1 MEINDDF
8 LESLPI
14 SSIITDSDGKILK
27 VKNLSNNIIN
37 NNKNNKNNICNKN
50 EVKRLYED
58 NGFKVNVQHY
68 KIRCDNKF
76 YHLYIIDNTKYKI
89 DEMDII
95 FNCIDGIVMIV
106 NRNRV
111 IEKVNSAFYKLTGI
125 HRKFFEGKSI
135 DQLKKDEFMEE
146 SIILKVF
153 QSKKPLSM
161 NVKYKSG
168 RIVTYTAIPII
179 AKNGV
184 IQKVIATG
192 RNITNLVQLQD
203 RLAEVEKQ
211 KNKYID
217 RLKNLEKSLGENIV
231 YSSDKMKQV
240 IKMAIRAA
248 KTDSPIF
255 ITGESGVGK
264 EEIAKFIHENSE
276 RNNKNFI
283 TVNCAAI
290 PSELFESELFGY
302 EDGAFTGAKKGG
314 RRGLFEDANGGT
326 IFLDEIGEM
335 SLSMQTKLLR
345 VLQENEIKR
354 LGGNKSI
361 KISVRYICA
370 TNLSKKQLSNNLKF
384 RQDLYYR
391 LSVIPI
397 NIPPLR
403 ERREAIFPLVHV
415 FLNRYNR
422 KYNRKV
428 KLDKKMMEF
437 LHDYN
442 WPGNIRELKNVV
454 ERIVILSENDSL
466 SEKQFWY
473 ILQLGSKDI
482 STKNNDTDDKI
493 VVNGLMNLNKAHDI
507 IDETMIQKALDKY
520 STVTGAAKAIGIDP
534 STIYRRLKKH
544 K

>member
-14 SSIITDSDGKILK
+14 SSIITDPDGKILK

-76 YHLYIIDNTKYKI
+76 YHLYTIDNTKYKI

>member
-37 NNKNNKNNICNKN
+37 NNKNNICNKN

>member
-76 YHLYIIDNTKYKI
+76 YHLYTIDNTKYKI

-248 KTDSPIF
+248 KNRF
-255 ITGESGVGK
+255 
-264 EEIAKFIHENSE
+264 
-276 RNNKNFI
+276 
-283 TVNCAAI
+283 
-290 PSELFESELFGY
+290 
-302 EDGAFTGAKKGG
+302 
-314 RRGLFEDANGGT
+314 
-326 IFLDEIGEM
+326 
-335 SLSMQTKLLR
+335 
-345 VLQENEIKR
+345 
-354 LGGNKSI
+354 
-361 KISVRYICA
+361 
-370 TNLSKKQLSNNLKF
+370 SNI
-384 RQDLYYR
+384 YY
-391 LSVIPI
+391 
-397 NIPPLR
+397 
-403 ERREAIFPLVHV
+403 
-415 FLNRYNR
+415 
-422 KYNRKV
+422 
-428 KLDKKMMEF
+428 
-437 LHDYN
+437 
-442 WPGNIRELKNVV
+442 W
-454 ERIVILSENDSL
+454 
-466 SEKQFWY
+466 
-473 ILQLGSKDI
+473 
-482 STKNNDTDDKI
+482 
-493 VVNGLMNLNKAHDI
+493 
-507 IDETMIQKALDKY
+507 
-520 STVTGAAKAIGIDP
+520 
-534 STIYRRLKKH
+534 
-544 K
+544 

>member
-76 YHLYIIDNTKYKI
+76 YHLYTIDNTKYKI

-415 FLNRYNR
+415 LLNRYNR

>member
-14 SSIITDSDGKILK
+14 SSIITDLSGKILK

-37 NNKNNKNNICNKN
+37 KNNICNICNKN
-50 EVKRLYED
+50 EIERLYED

-68 KIRCDNKF
+68 RITSDNKS
-76 YHLYIIDNTKYKI
+76 YHLYTIDNTKYKI

-95 FNCIDGIVMIV
+95 FNCIDGIVMVV

-240 IKMAIRAA
+240 IKMSIRAA

-276 RNNKNFI
+276 RHDKNFI

-314 RRGLFEDANGGT
+314 RKGLFEEANDGT

-354 LGGNKSI
+354 VGGNKSI

-403 ERREAIFPLVHV
+403 ERREAIFSLVHV

-482 STKNNDTDDKI
+482 SIKNNNTDDKI
-493 VVNGLMNLNKAHDI
+493 VVNGLMNLNEAHDI

-520 STVTGAAKAIGIDP
+520 STVTGAARAIGIDP
-534 STIYRRLKKH
+534 STIYRRLKKV

>member
-76 YHLYIIDNTKYKI
+76 YHLYTIDNTKYKI

>member
-37 NNKNNKNNICNKN
+37 NNKNKICNKN

-76 YHLYIIDNTKYKI
+76 YHLYTIDNTKYKI

>member
-1 MEINDDF
+1 MEINEDF
-8 LESLPI
+8 LEDLPI
-14 SSIITDSDGKILK
+14 SSIITDLNGKILK
-27 VKNLSNNIIN
+27 VKNLPNDIISKS
-37 NNKNNKNNICNKN
+37 KNRIYNKN
-50 EVKRLYED
+50 EIEKLYEN
-58 NGFKVNVQHY
+58 NGFKAIINHY
-68 KIRCDNKF
+68 KIKCDNKF
-76 YHLYIIDNTKYKI
+76 YHLYTIDSTKYKI
-89 DEMDII
+89 DEMNII

-106 NRNRV
+106 NGNRV
-111 IEKVNSAFYKLTGI
+111 IEKVNSAFYELTGI
-125 HRKFFEGKSI
+125 DKKFFEGKSI
-135 DQLKKDEFMEE
+135 DQLKKDGFMEE

-153 QSKKPLSM
+153 QNKKPLSM

-179 AKNGV
+179 SKNGV
-184 IQKVIATG
+184 IQKVVATG
-192 RNITNLVQLQD
+192 RNITNLVRLQN
-203 RLAEVEKQ
+203 RLEEVEKQ

-217 RLKNLEKSLGENIV
+217 RLKNLEKSLGENMI

-240 IKMAIRAA
+240 IKIAIRAA

-276 RNNKNFI
+276 RNDKNFV

-314 RRGLFEDANGGT
+314 KRGLFEEANGGT

-335 SLSMQTKLLR
+335 SIAMQTKLLR
-345 VLQENEIKR
+345 VLQGNEIKKV
-354 LGGNKSI
+354 GGNKSI
-361 KISVRYICA
+361 KINVRYICA
-370 TNLSKKQLSNNLKF
+370 TNLSKEQLLDNLRF

-391 LSVIPI
+391 LNVIPI

-403 ERREAIFPLVHV
+403 ERREGIFSLVHV
-415 FLNRYNR
+415 FLNRYNK
-422 KYNRKV
+422 KYNRNV

-442 WPGNIRELKNVV
+442 WPGNIRELKNVI
-454 ERIVILSENDSL
+454 ERIVILSENDLL
-466 SEKQFWY
+466 SEEQFWY
-473 ILQLGSKDI
+473 ILQLGSKDVNI
-482 STKNNDTDDKI
+482 KNNNDDRI
-493 VVNGLMNLNKAHDI
+493 IVNGLMNLNEAHDI

-520 STVTGAAKAIGIDP
+520 STVTSAARAIGIDP
-534 STIYRRLKKH
+534 STIYRKLKKTNS
-544 K
+544 KYN

>member
-37 NNKNNKNNICNKN
+37 NNKNNICNKN

-76 YHLYIIDNTKYKI
+76 YHLYTIDNTKYKI

>member
-14 SSIITDSDGKILK
+14 SSIITDSYGKILK

-76 YHLYIIDNTKYKI
+76 YHLYTIDNTKYKI

-95 FNCIDGIVMIV
+95 FNCIDGIIMIV

>member
-14 SSIITDSDGKILK
+14 SSIITDSYGKILK

-76 YHLYIIDNTKYKI
+76 YHLYTIDNTKYKI

>member
-14 SSIITDSDGKILK
+14 NSIITDSYGKILK
-27 VKNLSNNIIN
+27 VKNLSNNII
-37 NNKNNKNNICNKN
+37 KNNKNNICNKN

-76 YHLYIIDNTKYKI
+76 YHLYTIDNTKYKI

>member
-14 SSIITDSDGKILK
+14 SSIITDPDGKILK
-27 VKNLSNNIIN
+27 VKNLSINIIN

-76 YHLYIIDNTKYKI
+76 YHLYTIDNTKYKI

>member
-1 MEINDDF
+1 
-8 LESLPI
+8 
-14 SSIITDSDGKILK
+14 
-27 VKNLSNNIIN
+27 
-37 NNKNNKNNICNKN
+37 
-50 EVKRLYED
+50 
-58 NGFKVNVQHY
+58 
-68 KIRCDNKF
+68 
-76 YHLYIIDNTKYKI
+76 
-89 DEMDII
+89 
-95 FNCIDGIVMIV
+95 
-106 NRNRV
+106 
-111 IEKVNSAFYKLTGI
+111 
-125 HRKFFEGKSI
+125 
-135 DQLKKDEFMEE
+135 
-146 SIILKVF
+146 
-153 QSKKPLSM
+153 
-161 NVKYKSG
+161 
-168 RIVTYTAIPII
+168 
-179 AKNGV
+179 
-184 IQKVIATG
+184 
-192 RNITNLVQLQD
+192 
-203 RLAEVEKQ
+203 
-211 KNKYID
+211 
-217 RLKNLEKSLGENIV
+217 LEKSLGENIV

-314 RRGLFEDANGGT
+314 RRGLFEEANGGT

-354 LGGNKSI
+354 LGGNKFI

-403 ERREAIFPLVHV
+403 DRREAIFPLVHV

-482 STKNNDTDDKI
+482 STKYNDTDDKI

-534 STIYRRLKKH
+534 STIYRRLKKIDRKSVFKKVH
-544 K
+544 CKVQ

>member
-76 YHLYIIDNTKYKI
+76 YHLYTIDNTKYKI

-520 STVTGAAKAIGIDP
+520 STVTGAAKALGIDP

>member
-8 LESLPI
+8 LETLPI
-14 SSIITDSDGKILK
+14 SSIITDLNGKILK

-37 NNKNNKNNICNKN
+37 NNKNKICNKN

-76 YHLYIIDNTKYKI
+76 YHLYTIDNTKYKI

-314 RRGLFEDANGGT
+314 RRGLFEEANGGT

-403 ERREAIFPLVHV
+403 DRREAIFPLVHV

-482 STKNNDTDDKI
+482 STKYNDTDDKI

-534 STIYRRLKKH
+534 STIYRRLKKR
-544 K
+544 

>member
-76 YHLYIIDNTKYKI
+76 YHLYTIDNTKYKI

-314 RRGLFEDANGGT
+314 RRGLFEEANGGT

-403 ERREAIFPLVHV
+403 DRREAIFPLVHV

-482 STKNNDTDDKI
+482 STKYNDTDDKI

-534 STIYRRLKKH
+534 STIYRRLKKR
-544 K
+544 